1 MLRRLLHQY
10 WRFSRGM
17 TLGVRAA
24 VLDANS
30 RVLLVRHGYLPGWH
44 FPGGGVERRETLLDA
59 LTREL
64 LEEGNVIL
72 RGAPQLLGMFY
83 NPTAS
88 VRDHIGLFVVR
99 DFEWKGPPKPTMEIR
114 EANFFPLS
122 DLPQGTSAGTLR
134 RLDEIA
140 KRTPPSAV
148 W

>member
-1 MLRRLLHQY
+1 
-10 WRFSRGM
+10 M

-72 RGAPQLLGMFY
+72 RGAPQWQGMFY

-88 VRDHIGLFVVR
+88 VRDHIGFFVVR
-99 DFEWKGPPKPTMEIR
+99 DFEWKGPPKPSLEIR
-114 EANFFPLS
+114 EANFFPVS
-122 DLPQGTSAGTLR
+122 NLPDGTSAGTLR

-140 KRTPPSAV
+140 KRTAPSAV